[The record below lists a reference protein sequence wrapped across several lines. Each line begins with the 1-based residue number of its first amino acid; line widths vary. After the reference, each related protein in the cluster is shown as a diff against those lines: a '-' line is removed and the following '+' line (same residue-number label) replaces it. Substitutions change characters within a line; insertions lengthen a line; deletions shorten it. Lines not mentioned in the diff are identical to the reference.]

1 MVSGNFSYFQNFT
14 VHYVHYVQSHS
25 PLKTKKRTEARTC
38 PVLFRGRYWDSP
50 VSYWPIF
57 SLFLVHCVRVQEV
70 SVGVNSSQFPFCFVK
85 WQIWVRCCRCTCN
98 TCLSS
103 MAVLHPVL

>member
-38 PVLFRGRYWDSP
+38 PVVFRGRY
-50 VSYWPIF
+50 
-57 SLFLVHCVRVQEV
+57 
-70 SVGVNSSQFPFCFVK
+70 
-85 WQIWVRCCRCTCN
+85 
-98 TCLSS
+98 
-103 MAVLHPVL
+103 

>member
-38 PVLFRGRYWDSP
+38 PVVIRGRYWGFASQLLAYFFP
-50 VSYWPIF
+50 VPST
-57 SLFLVHCVRVQEV
+57 LCQ
-70 SVGVNSSQFPFCFVK
+70 SSRSFCG
-85 WQIWVRCCRCTCN
+85 C
-98 TCLSS
+98 
-103 MAVLHPVL
+103 